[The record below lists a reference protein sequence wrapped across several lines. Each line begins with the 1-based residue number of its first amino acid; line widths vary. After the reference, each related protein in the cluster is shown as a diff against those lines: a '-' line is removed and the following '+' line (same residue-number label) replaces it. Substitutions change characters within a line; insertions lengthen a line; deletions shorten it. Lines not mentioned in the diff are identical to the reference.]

1 MVYQI
6 ALVIEHSADLMAAE
20 MAEWKTAQKAVC
32 SVVSTAAMCEKSLA
46 DLMALKIVLL
56 MAEELAAC

>member
-6 ALVIEHSADLMAAE
+6 ALVIEHSTDLMAAE

-32 SVVSTAAMCEKSLA
+32 SVVSTAAMSEKSLA